1 MMGFWTSK
9 SGIGS
14 KYSYSSSP
22 TFIVEPWNVYT
33 GRLKSNSSSTTPRKV
48 SVFIFDKKQFENYLL
63 KYNIIKSRTSSHDK
77 KLIQEGYDILR
88 NQVSNLAKLRHPNIL
103 TLVEPLE
110 EHSKNFIF
118 VTEYV
123 TGSLGTIF
131 SSDDT
136 DEQDFLKGHIKEDI
150 VIQRGI
156 LQIVNALDFIHNKA
170 SSVHLSI
177 DPNAVLINENSDWKV
192 SGLGHLFKL
201 PQGTNTADYY
211 FPQYDPRTPK
221 FMSLNLDYAAPELV
235 FENTVS
241 CKNDY
246 FSLGLLMNFLYN
258 GKNILL
264 KTENSSS
271 QYKDEYKRLE
281 KKISSMSWD
290 IVFNKLPP
298 KLKPCIPKLMT
309 RDIYS
314 RYDDITEFADS
325 EFFHDP
331 LIKVLNFLD
340 GLPTKSNEE
349 KYVFLDGLVDLLPQF
364 PNSILQKKF
373 LPVLLELMNLLCTEN
388 PVDKRCINKNLE
400 IVLKIGTTVSQLS
413 FGEKILTVVS
423 DESNFKILLENAA
436 DTLVD
441 NLETLQDR
449 TKSPDFIKTILNPL
463 LTYTLRDNISD
474 NTISVQEKILSKID
488 LILDSYE
495 FTEVK
500 NFLLPLLSKLF
511 VKTTSLTIKIACVGC
526 FYTMVDKSSIDKFTC
541 QEDILPLFKTMKTR
555 DARILVKSLALFEIV
570 PKLITDDETLV
581 DQLLPLL
588 WNYSMSSTLG
598 KTDYMK
604 FVKIINKLSS
614 DIQKDHVAKLTDAP
628 SISSMD
634 SSKGFTKII
643 QENETQKR
651 EDPDQVAS
659 RNVTAPVMNPKKKLS
674 STAIETP
681 SSNSNRFDSISSSQ
695 YGVITQSKNR
705 YGSSRSTSANG
716 PQSTLSFNHQVPSTK
731 IPADQASAVRT
742 VNHSAARNS
751 FHDNDDNDDDFDSF
765 VSSAHNLS
773 TPNNTIPPPKTT
785 TTSSLPPGFSSSLLT
800 PNKKDTPALTM
811 TASTNTS
818 GSLI

>member
-1 MMGFWTSK
+1 MMGFWSSK
-9 SGIGS
+9 SGISS

-22 TFIVEPWNVYT
+22 TFIAEPWNVYT
-33 GRLKSNSSSTTPRKV
+33 GRLKSNSSSSIPRKV

-63 KYNIIKSRTSSHDK
+63 RYNIIKSRSSSHDK

-88 NQVSNLAKLRHPNIL
+88 DQVNNLAKLKHPNIL

-192 SGLGHLFKL
+192 SGLGYLFKL

-211 FPQYDPRTPK
+211 FPQYDPRTPR
-221 FMSLNLDYAAPELV
+221 FMSLNLDYTAPELV
-235 FENTVS
+235 YENTVS

-258 GKNILL
+258 GKNVLL
-264 KTENSSS
+264 KTENSAS

-290 IVFNKLPP
+290 NVFNKMPP
-298 KLKPCIPKLMT
+298 KLKSCIPKLMT

-349 KYVFLDGLVDLLPQF
+349 KVVFLDGLVDLLPQF
-364 PNSILQKKF
+364 PNIILQKKI

-400 IVLKIGTTVSQLS
+400 IVLKIGATVSQLS
-413 FGEKILTVVS
+413 FSEKILAVMS
-423 DESNFKILLENAA
+423 DESNFKILLENAT

-441 NLETLQDR
+441 NLETLKDR
-449 TKSPDFIKTILNPL
+449 TKNHYFIGTILNPL
-463 LTYTLRDNISD
+463 LTYTLQDNTSD
-474 NTISVQEKILSKID
+474 NTIAVQEKILSKID
-488 LILDSYE
+488 LILYSYD
-495 FTEVK
+495 FIKVK

-511 VKTTSLTIKIACVGC
+511 VTTTSLTIKISCVGC
-526 FYTMVDKSSIDKFTC
+526 FYTMVDRSSIDKVTC

-555 DARILVKSLALFEIV
+555 DAKILVKSLALFEIV
-570 PKLITDDETLV
+570 PKLIKDDETLV

-588 WNYSMSSTLG
+588 WSYSMTSTLG

-614 DIQKDHVAKLTDAP
+614 DIQKDHVTKLNDGP
-628 SISSMD
+628 SISNME

-643 QENETQKR
+643 QENETPKR

-659 RNVTAPVMNPKKKLS
+659 RSVTAPVMNPKKKLTLSETVAPPIYPTRATAGS
-674 STAIETP
+674 S
-681 SSNSNRFDSISSSQ
+681 FQ
-695 YGVITQSKNR
+695 YPQMPQSKNR
-705 YGSSRSTSANG
+705 YGSNTNRSTITNG
-716 PQSTLSFNHQVPSTK
+716 DARSL
-731 IPADQASAVRT
+731 RT
-742 VNHSAARNS
+742 VNKSDSR
-751 FHDNDDNDDDFDSF
+751 HDYRDNENEEDDDDFDSF
-765 VSSAHNLS
+765 VSSTHTSS
-773 TPNNTIPPPKTT
+773 TPNNIIASPMEASTVPVMR
-785 TTSSLPPGFSSSLLT
+785 TTSPGSLPPGFSTSLLT
-800 PNKKDTPALTM
+800 PNKKDTL
-811 TASTNTS
+811 ASTMNGSTSTS